1 MFRFWTN
8 LSTSL
13 TLRYLYRMQ
22 FWVLLWQSVTAGQ
35 VSDARTPVATS
46 VSVKKREALS
56 RWTG

>member
-22 FWVLLWQSVTAGQ
+22 FWVLLWQSVTAGH
-35 VSDARTPVATS
+35 VSGARMPVAN
-46 VSVKKREALS
+46 V
-56 RWTG
+56 

>member
-22 FWVLLWQSVTAGQ
+22 FWVLLWQSVTAGHA
-35 VSDARTPVATS
+35 SGARTPPANLWV
-46 VSVKKREALS
+46 
-56 RWTG
+56 